1 MGNTGISHNELYVY
15 LIMSVALT
23 IVPIIIALTA
33 GGGHFQ
39 AECERLK
46 PILVENVAQNDFNDT
61 SYIKMFIHTHC
72 HAEYPQENITLIKP

>member
-1 MGNTGISHNELYVY
+1 MGNTGISRYELYLY

-46 PILVENVAQNDFNDT
+46 PILQQNIVQNDINDT
-61 SYIKMFIHTHC
+61 EYIKMFIHTHC
-72 HAEYPQENITLIKP
+72 HVEYPSNNVTLIKE